1 MGLQGFAGGGEQAKA
16 SRLCRGRTA
25 TQIPGEALRSRLAG
39 FGVSDAMAQAMI
51 DTMDA
56 KNAGLDDGQ
65 ARSPEF
71 PTPTS
76 FRQWCEEVLRPAVQ
90 A

>member
-1 MGLQGFAGGGEQAKA
+1 MAQIMSGTPVRYQ
-16 SRLCRGRTA
+16 
-25 TQIPGEALRSRLAG
+25 QIPGEALRSRLTG
-39 FGVSDAMAQAMI
+39 FGASDAMAQAMV
-51 DTMDA
+51 DMMDA

-65 ARSPEF
+65 ARNPEF

-76 FRQWCEEVLRPAVQ
+76 FRQWCEEDLRAAVR